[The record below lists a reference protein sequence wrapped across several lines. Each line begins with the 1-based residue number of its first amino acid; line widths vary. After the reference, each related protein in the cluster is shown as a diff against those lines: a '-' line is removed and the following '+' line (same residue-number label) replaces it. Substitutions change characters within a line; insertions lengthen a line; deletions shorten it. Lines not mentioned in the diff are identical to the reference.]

1 MTSPDPA
8 APAAEMTC
16 CGQDGTWS
24 PKQGEPIAVSCQL
37 CPSSPTYF
45 RRQSRAD
52 GRRYEQVTPL
62 GEAPDVS
69 G

>member
-24 PKQGEPIAVSCQL
+24 PKQGEPIAVSCML
-37 CPSSPTYF
+37 CPSSPSYW
-45 RRQSRAD
+45 RRTRGD
-52 GRRYEQVTPL
+52 GQPYVEVKPL
-62 GEAPDVS
+62 SE
-69 G
+69 